1 MQLQYKYFGKT
12 IQATNITIQYHAN
25 TIPIQYHTNTMQLQY
40 KYTSTTQVQD
50 KYDAS
55 TIQNTGNSPALF
67 FFIYCGGEDG
77 GGIRFCIPPI
87 GCLKCHEYI
96 AALSNACEIHIQLQV
111 QLKRETKYNANTIQV
126 QYKYNA
132 KTMQI
137 QYKYS
142 TKYNTRPTLRPRLGA
157 TRSLSFCT
165 PTHNTF

>member
-50 KYDAS
+50 KYDAN
-55 TIQNTGNSPALF
+55 TIQVPATVRHSS

-77 GGIRFCIPPI
+77 GGSGFGSPPM

-111 QLKRETKYNANTIQV
+111 QLK
-126 QYKYNA
+126 
-132 KTMQI
+132 
-137 QYKYS
+137 
-142 TKYNTRPTLRPRLGA
+142 
-157 TRSLSFCT
+157 
-165 PTHNTF
+165 